1 MIYHISDWSFVS
13 ISMDF
18 NRQAPERKEKNQRQQ
33 QKKKSKRHQRG
44 RATRIYIVY
53 AAVKQNTLLAASLF
67 VEGDYRTLLERFLAT
82 PLMRMQLHTG
92 LCVNI
97 MQATMLIVTFKD
109 MRCRAS
115 ARWLAAFFV
124 KPPYFSFLVLNA
136 QMCLCMHLSWFVAA
150 YESHASGL
158 TLRTADGALAGPT
171 EASSGRWGPP
181 PQNTRTHTDTL
192 THKKTQPPVSYASLP
207 TPGCIS
213 GCNTVAM
220 PDVSS
225 TGRTKLFLGRCAI
238 HSVSSNSL
246 FSKHTMWHL
255 NAFSI

>member
-53 AAVKQNTLLAASLF
+53 AAIKQNTLLAAPLF
-67 VEGDYRTLLERFLAT
+67 FEGDYRTLLERFLAT
-82 PLMRMQLHTG
+82 PLMRMQHHTG

-109 MRCRAS
+109 MWCKAS

-192 THKKTQPPVSYASLP
+192 THKKNT
-207 TPGCIS
+207 TPCLLRLI
-213 GCNTVAM
+213 T
-220 PDVSS
+220 
-225 TGRTKLFLGRCAI
+225 
-238 HSVSSNSL
+238 HSWVYFGL
-246 FSKHTMWHL
+246 
-255 NAFSI
+255 

>member
-53 AAVKQNTLLAASLF
+53 AAIKQNTLLAALF
-67 VEGDYRTLLERFLAT
+67 FEGDYRTLLERFLAT
-82 PLMRMQLHTG
+82 PLMRMQHHTG

-109 MRCRAS
+109 MRCKAS

-192 THKKTQPPVSYASLP
+192 THKKNT
-207 TPGCIS
+207 TPCLLRLI
-213 GCNTVAM
+213 T
-220 PDVSS
+220 
-225 TGRTKLFLGRCAI
+225 
-238 HSVSSNSL
+238 HSWVYFGL
-246 FSKHTMWHL
+246 
-255 NAFSI
+255 